1 MGLFDDFSQFLE
13 NRLEEFLQN
22 NPHLELQALEEQ
34 LRQQEE
40 DTLRLIIQLQR
51 QEKKLEQD
59 ILQTA
64 QEVKRWHNR
73 IEKAQTANRPD
84 LVQAAQEREASFLR
98 QGNQQWGQM
107 QGCKKRIE
115 QAKGLYHQI
124 KQRCKE
130 VRAKAVQAETTH
142 YTDKNERRWETD
154 GWNQNISYD
163 FDNLFDQLEE
173 QFKSLETEEELKKM
187 KRDMGKQL
195 NIYQVRKLLNF
206 LTLLN

>member
-59 ILQTA
+59 ILSTA

-163 FDNLFDQLEE
+163 FDNLFDQLEA

-187 KRDMGKQL
+187 KRDMGK
-195 NIYQVRKLLNF
+195 
-206 LTLLN
+206 

>member
-40 DTLRLIIQLQR
+40 DTLRLIVQLQR

-59 ILQTA
+59 ILSTA
-64 QEVKRWHNR
+64 QEVKLWHNR
-73 IEKAQTANRPD
+73 IEKAQTANRID

-107 QGCKKRIE
+107 QGYKQRIQ
-115 QAKGLYHQI
+115 QATELYHQI
-124 KQRCKE
+124 KQRRKE
-130 VRAKAVQAETTH
+130 VRAKATQAETSS
-142 YTDKNERRWETD
+142 YTARNEKRWETD
-154 GWNQNISYD
+154 GWNQNSSYN
-163 FDNLFDQLEE
+163 FDNLFDDLEE
-173 QFKSLETEEELKKM
+173 QFKSMETNLSLIHISEPT
-187 KRDMGKQL
+187 RP
-195 NIYQVRKLLNF
+195 Y
-206 LTLLN
+206 